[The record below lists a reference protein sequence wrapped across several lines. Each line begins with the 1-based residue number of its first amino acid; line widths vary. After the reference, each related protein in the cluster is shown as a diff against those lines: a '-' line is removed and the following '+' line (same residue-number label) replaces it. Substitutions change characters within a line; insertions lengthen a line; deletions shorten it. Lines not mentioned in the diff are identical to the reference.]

1 MQRIKDYKN
10 QLVYGRNP
18 VIELLKSGKQIEKI
32 FVQKGTTGEFEIELR
47 NLLKGRDIPVSFV
60 HPNKL
65 KKFTQQNHQG
75 VVAIT
80 SLLQYWEL
88 EDLVDNIYHRGEVPN
103 LILLDSVTDVRNVGS
118 IIRSAEVLGC
128 HGIIMGIKNSATINH
143 MTIKTSAGAAFKIP
157 LVKVKSL
164 ANTVQT
170 LKDSGILIYTS
181 NLQAKEKLQDIDFN
195 TPCCTVL
202 GSEDDGI
209 SSHMSKMADKEF
221 IIPQIGETDSLNV
234 SVSAGIILYEVM
246 RQRSHS

>member
-1 MQRIKDYKN
+1 MKSDYKN

-80 SLLQYWEL
+80 SLLQYWQL
-88 EDLVDNIYHRGEVPN
+88 EDLIDSIFHRGEVPN

-118 IIRSAEVLGC
+118 IIRSAEVLGA
-128 HGIIMGIKNSATINH
+128 HGVIMGIKNSATINH

-157 LVKVKSL
+157 LVKVKSI
-164 ANTVQT
+164 ANAVQT
-170 LKDSGILIYTS
+170 LKDSGILLYVSDLKSENT
-181 NLQAKEKLQDIDFN
+181 LGDIDFKV
-195 TPCCTVL
+195 PCCTVL
-202 GSEDDGI
+202 GSEDEGI
-209 SSHMSKMADKEF
+209 SHHVSKIADNEF
-221 IIPQIGETDSLNV
+221 IIPQLGETDSLNV
-234 SVSAGIILYEVM
+234 SVSAGIILYEIM
-246 RQRSHS
+246 KQRS